1 MFLVILTEMVRIG
14 HPILG
19 ILIPGGILLLSIMLT
34 WLLYRKFSKD

>member
-1 MFLVILTEMVRIG
+1 MFFVILTEMVRIG

-34 WLLYRKFSKD
+34 WWLYRKFSKD